1 VAKPGTTCHK
11 EGIELSNAAVVEVTK
26 SILACRVSSPYI
38 IRSMRVAFFL
48 IDDDCI
54 SIGHAVGH
62 IMAFYTINIEFTIF
76 TEKEYSSYDLD
87 DKIEYGRRFMSFV
100 DACPIAFGGV
110 TRLCLENLRFGESD
124 IPNVLNTCKRLK
136 HLSLSSCCSAAG
148 AIVEVEHC
156 QLSELLIFN
165 SRFEKLKLN
174 SLPKLTGMI
183 FRGWRS
189 QDPLFLGH
197 VPLLE
202 TVSLSNS
209 SFSWQKMVKLSEI
222 FGSTSPRYLWLGF
235 ECEKV
240 AHD

>member
-1 VAKPGTTCHK
+1 
-11 EGIELSNAAVVEVTK
+11 
-26 SILACRVSSPYI
+26 
-38 IRSMRVAFFL
+38 
-48 IDDDCI
+48 
-54 SIGHAVGH
+54 
-62 IMAFYTINIEFTIF
+62 
-76 TEKEYSSYDLD
+76 
-87 DKIEYGRRFMSFV
+87 
-100 DACPIAFGGV
+100 
-110 TRLCLENLRFGESD
+110 
-124 IPNVLNTCKRLK
+124 
-136 HLSLSSCCSAAG
+136 
-148 AIVEVEHC
+148 VEVEHC

-235 ECEKV
+235 ECEMV